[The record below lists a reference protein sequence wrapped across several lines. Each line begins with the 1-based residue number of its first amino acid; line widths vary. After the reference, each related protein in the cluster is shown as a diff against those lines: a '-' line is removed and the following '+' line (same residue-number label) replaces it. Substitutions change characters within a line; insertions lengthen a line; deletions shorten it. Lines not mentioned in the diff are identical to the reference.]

1 MNYKMMGRFNSLILT
16 VEAVFMV
23 PALLISMFCRDNK
36 GVIGFSVAILVA
48 AGIAGLLALLARGA
62 SPDFF
67 AKEGLV
73 CVGLSWI
80 VMSLIGSLPFY
91 VSGYIPSFIDALFE
105 TVSGFTT
112 TGASILSDVTALSN
126 GMLYWR
132 SFSHWLGGM
141 GVLVFLLAIIPVS
154 GKSEG
159 YTMHILRAESP
170 GPDVGKLVP
179 KMRQTAAILYSV
191 YVALTVLNFIFLVA
205 GKMPVFDAVCTAF
218 GTAGT
223 GGFGIKPDG
232 LASYTPYLQV
242 VTTVFML
249 LFGIN
254 FSCYYLILL
263 RQVKSVLKD
272 EEIRLYIGVVVT
284 AILLITANIYK
295 MYSSVGE
302 AVRHAAFQVSSI
314 ITTTGFATTDFNSW
328 PEFSKSILLV
338 LMFIG
343 ACAGSTGGGIKC
355 ARVLLIFK
363 TIKRNI
369 GQVLQPKRVKVIRVN
384 GKMMDERLVASTNA
398 YLAVYIIIMIA
409 SFILVSLD
417 GLSMTANVSAVISCV
432 NNIGPGFAEV
442 GPMFSYGSYGVL
454 SKCVLIFDMLAG
466 RLEIFPILVLFN
478 RHAWKRQG

>member
-23 PALLISMFCRDNK
+23 PALLISLFCGDRA
-36 GVIGFSVAILVA
+36 GVNGFVVAILTA
-48 AGIAGLLALLARGA
+48 MAIAGALALLSRGA
-62 SPDFF
+62 RPDFF

-80 VMSLIGSLPFY
+80 VMSLVGSLPFY

-112 TGASILSDVTALSN
+112 TGASILSDVTALSK

-191 YVALTVLNFIFLVA
+191 YVVLTVLDFVFLIA
-205 GKMPVFDAVCTAF
+205 GKMPLFDAVCTAF

-223 GGFGIKPDG
+223 GGFGIRADSIS
-232 LASYTPYLQV
+232 SYSPYLQT
-242 VTTVFML
+242 VTAVFML

-263 RQVKSVLKD
+263 RQVRSVLKD
-272 EEIRLYIGVVVT
+272 EEIRLYIGVVVAT
-284 AILLITANIYK
+284 VLLITANIYK
-295 MYSSVGE
+295 MYSGVGE
-302 AVRHAAFQVSSI
+302 ALRHSFFQVSSI
-314 ITTTGFATTDFNSW
+314 ITTTGFATTDFNNW
-328 PEFSKSILLV
+328 PEFSKALL
-338 LMFIG
+338 LMLMIVG
-343 ACAGSTGGGIKC
+343 ACAGSTGGGMKC

-363 TIKRNI
+363 TIRRNI
-369 GQVLQPKRVKVIRVN
+369 GQVLQPKRVRVIRVN
-384 GKMMDERLVASTNA
+384 GKMVDEKLVASTNA
-398 YLAVYIIIMIA
+398 YLAVYIVIILA

-417 GLSMTANVSAVISCV
+417 GLSMTANVSAVISCM
-432 NNIGPGFAEV
+432 NNIGPGFAEI
-442 GPMFSYGSYGVL
+442 GPMFSYGAYGTL